1 MNVQFIIIEGLTVN
15 YYINNTGDQGF
26 SIKPAYKNRASPEKL
41 NSYWVR
47 NYCKL
52 LTLAVL

>member
-1 MNVQFIIIEGLTVN
+1 MNVQFIIIERLTVN

-26 SIKPAYKNRASPEKL
+26 SIKPAYKNRATPEKL

>member
-1 MNVQFIIIEGLTVN
+1 MNVQFILIQGYSLD

-26 SIKPAYKNRASPEKL
+26 SIKSAYKNKACTEEL